1 MWLNHQLSADF
12 HKEYAIEEKTLD
24 VRSDHILEIF
34 KSKKFGQ
41 IALIDERE
49 LLLECHLG
57 YVSEFIAHI
66 GACCLRVKAPESPQD
81 QALILGGFN
90 LELAFELLKH
100 NMLIH
105 YIQSDSKVL
114 DSLISFLP
122 HFQSVRE
129 HRDFGLYAK
138 AIDLPL
144 GKYHLI
150 IHQATPNAHELD
162 GLSRMLHTDG
172 VFIARL
178 PHPYLQ
184 ADECKQMLSSVSA
197 LFSITMPFAMPFF
210 GDEVFV
216 FASKATHPLADLWLQ
231 RADMLDNLSFYN
243 ADIHNAA
250 FAMPTRLASTLR
262 PWVKN

>member
-24 VRSDHILEIF
+24 VRSEHILEIF
-34 KSKKFGQ
+34 KSKRFGQ

-49 LLLECHLG
+49 LLLESCLG
-57 YVSEFIAHI
+57 YVSEFVAHI
-66 GACCLRVKAPESPQD
+66 GACCLKLKAPESPQD

-100 NMLIH
+100 NMGVR
-105 YIQSDSKVL
+105 YIQSDQKVL

-122 HFQSVRE
+122 HFQEVRE
-129 HRDFGLYAK
+129 HRDFELYAR

-172 VFIARL
+172 VLIAKL
-178 PHPYLQ
+178 PHPYFQ
-184 ADECKQMLSSVSA
+184 ADECKQALRDVSG
-197 LFSITMPFAMPFF
+197 LFSIVMPFFMPLF

-216 FASKATHPLADLWLQ
+216 FASKTTHPLADLWLQ
-231 RADMLDNLSFYN
+231 RADMLDDLSFYN

-250 FAMPTRLASTLR
+250 FAMPTLLASTLQ